1 MATATC
7 ALAVFLAG
15 CGGGGGP
22 AADDPFPRRPMGA
35 ADAARVDT
43 AVRSVWNG
51 SNTRDL
57 PGLWVGVWNEEQGA
71 FLRGYGEAAPGR
83 AATPADRTRVGE
95 ITETMTATAV
105 LAQVAAG
112 RFDLDDTLVE
122 IDPDV
127 EVERPTFTDITVR
140 QLLGMTSGLPDYYD
154 RPDGVAMKWSAR
166 PQYVFSRDELV
177 NIGIGGGIAAPGTP
191 VASRTNFI
199 VLQQLL
205 TTVTGRTLRELLAEV
220 VTGPLGLR
228 DTGLPPPEATDL
240 RRPVAR
246 SLLPVVCAEE
256 IAKIGG
262 RVAAGTDVTE
272 RSASYGQGSS
282 GVNSTIGDLGRWAWG
297 FSGNELL
304 PDDLADDRLDF
315 RAISGSEYGLGIE
328 RIGDWV
334 GHRGEMLGW
343 QGLAVRNTRNGTAVA
358 LATNSCGVGENLIG
372 ILEALVPG
380 STES

>member
-1 MATATC
+1 MSK
-7 ALAVFLAG
+7 
-15 CGGGGGP
+15 
-22 AADDPFPRRPMGA
+22 
-35 ADAARVDT
+35 ADAARVDA

-51 SNTRDL
+51 TNRRDL

-83 AATPADRTRVGE
+83 AATPADRTRIGE
-95 ITETMTATAV
+95 ITETMTATVV

-112 RFDLDDTLVE
+112 RFGLDDTLVE
-122 IDPDV
+122 IDPDIAI
-127 EVERPTFTDITVR
+127 ERPTFTDITVR
-140 QLLGMTSGLPDYYD
+140 QLLDMTSGLPDYYD

-166 PQYVFSRDELV
+166 PQYVFGRDELV
-177 NIGIGGGIAAPGTP
+177 NIGTGGGIAAPGTA

-220 VTGPLGLR
+220 VTGPLDLG
-228 DTGLPPPEATDL
+228 DTGLPPPEATGL
-240 RRPVAR
+240 RRPAAR
-246 SLLPVVCAEE
+246 SILTAVCAEE

-262 RVAAGTDVTE
+262 RIAAGTDVTE

-282 GVNSTIGDLGRWAWG
+282 GVNATIGNLGRWAWG

-304 PDDLADDRLDF
+304 PDDLADDRLEF
-315 RAISGSEYGLGIE
+315 REISGSEYGLGIE

-343 QGLAVRNTRNGTAVA
+343 QGLAVRNARNGTAVA
-358 LATNSCGVGENLIG
+358 LATNSCGVGENLTG

-380 STES
+380 STGS